1 LEGVLWAS
9 AYCWLGA
16 FDSLTDAAVYALATM
31 TTFDIPG
38 LTVPG

>member
-1 LEGVLWAS
+1 MEGVLWAS
-9 AYCWLGA
+9 AYWWLGA
-16 FDSLTDAAVYALATM
+16 FDSLTDASVYALATM